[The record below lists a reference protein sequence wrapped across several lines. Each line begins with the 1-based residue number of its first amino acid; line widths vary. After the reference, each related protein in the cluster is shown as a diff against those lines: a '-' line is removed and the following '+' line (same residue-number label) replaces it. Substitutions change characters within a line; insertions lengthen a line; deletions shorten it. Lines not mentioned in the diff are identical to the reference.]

1 MSKSIDI
8 NFQASAGSHRTWIF
22 AEDLSRSLKSSGL
35 GLLPMTEADAVKMHL
50 RIRKI
55 KTREL
60 RRCIALI
67 NQLLEEHHMTDE
79 TTVSEGSSEA

>member
-22 AEDLSRSLKSSGL
+22 AEELSLSLKSSGL
-35 GLLPMTEADAVKMHL
+35 GLLPMAEADAVKTHL
-50 RIRKI
+50 HIRKI

-60 RRCIALI
+60 GRCIALI
-67 NQLLEEHHMTDE
+67 RRLLKKHHMTDE
-79 TTVSEGSSEA
+79 ATLSAGSSED

>member
-8 NFQASAGSHRTWIF
+8 NFQASADCFRTWIF
-22 AEDLSRSLKSSGL
+22 AEDLSLSLKSSGL
-35 GLLPMTEADAVKMHL
+35 GFLPMAEADAVKTHL
-50 RIRKI
+50 HIRKI

-67 NQLLEEHHMTDE
+67 KQLLEKHHMTDE
-79 TTVSEGSSEA
+79 ATVSEGSSEP